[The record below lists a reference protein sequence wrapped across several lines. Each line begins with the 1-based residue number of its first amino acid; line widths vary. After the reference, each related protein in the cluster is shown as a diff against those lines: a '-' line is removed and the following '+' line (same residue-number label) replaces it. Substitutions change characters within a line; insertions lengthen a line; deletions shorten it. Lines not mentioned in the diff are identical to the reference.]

1 MRTSIKDAKRIV
13 VKVGTSTLTHENGK
27 INFAR
32 LDKLSEVL
40 SDLANEGKEIILVSS
55 GAIGIGAAKMKWTH
69 RPVTVV
75 ERQAAAAV
83 GQSELMHLYS
93 KFFGEYGHVVAQIL
107 LTSDVFEKPVLRKNV
122 QNSFAKLLS
131 QGIVPIVNEND
142 PVATDEIE
150 GEKSIG
156 DNDTL
161 SALVAKNV
169 HADLLI
175 LLSDIDGFYT
185 DNPKVNPD
193 AVLID
198 HVSDLTED
206 LLNNAKGSISSL
218 GTGGMS
224 TKLKAAQIVMTEGI
238 NMIIAH
244 GENPSILYAIT
255 KGELIGTWFKGKRN
269 E

>member
-1 MRTSIKDAKRIV
+1 MRSSIINAQRIV
-13 VKVGTSTLTHENGK
+13 IKVGTSTLAHDNGK

-69 RPVTVV
+69 RPVSVV

-107 LTSDVFEKPVLRKNV
+107 LTSDVFEKPILRNNV
-122 QNSFAKLLS
+122 QNSFTKLLS
-131 QGIVPIVNEND
+131 QGIIPIVNEND

-161 SALVAKNV
+161 SALVAKSV
-169 HADLLI
+169 QADLLI

-185 DNPKVNPD
+185 DNPKVNQE
-193 AVLID
+193 AKLID
-198 HVSDLTED
+198 QVDDLTED

-224 TKLKAAQIVMTEGI
+224 TKLKAAQIVMQEGI
-238 NMIIAH
+238 DMIIAQ
-244 GENPSILYAIT
+244 GENPNILYSIT
-255 KGELIGTWFKGKRN
+255 KGEAIGTWFKGKKH

>member
-1 MRTSIKDAKRIV
+1 MRTSIQEARRIV

-27 INFAR
+27 IHFAR

-40 SDLANEGKEIILVSS
+40 SDLANEGKEIILVTS

-69 RPVTVV
+69 RPTSVV

-93 KFFGEYGHVVAQIL
+93 KFFGEYGHIVAQIL
-107 LTSDVFEKPVLRKNV
+107 LTSDVFGKCVLRTNV
-122 QNSFAKLLS
+122 QNSFNKLLS
-131 QGIVPIVNEND
+131 QGIIPIVNEND

-150 GEKSIG
+150 GEKSFG
-156 DNDTL
+156 DNDTM
-161 SALVAKNV
+161 SAYVARTV
-169 HADLLI
+169 QADLLI

-185 DNPKVNPD
+185 DNPKENKD
-193 AVLID
+193 AVIISE
-198 HVSDLTED
+198 VED
-206 LLNNAKGSISSL
+206 LSEDLIKRAKGSSSML

-224 TKLKAAQIVMTEGI
+224 TKLKAAQIVMVEGI
-238 NMIIAH
+238 DMIIAQ
-244 GENPSILYAIT
+244 GENPSILYRIL
-255 KGELIGTWFKGKRN
+255 KGEPIGTWFRGTHH

>member
-1 MRTSIKDAKRIV
+1 MLFRS
-13 VKVGTSTLTHENGK
+13 
-27 INFAR
+27 
-32 LDKLSEVL
+32 
-40 SDLANEGKEIILVSS
+40 NEGKEIILVSS

-185 DNPKVNPD
+185 DNPKVNP
-193 AVLID
+193 
-198 HVSDLTED
+198 E
-206 LLNNAKGSISSL
+206 AK
-218 GTGGMS
+218 
-224 TKLKAAQIVMTEGI
+224 
-238 NMIIAH
+238 
-244 GENPSILYAIT
+244 
-255 KGELIGTWFKGKRN
+255 IGRASCR
-269 E
+269 ERV

>member
-1 MRTSIKDAKRIV
+1 MRSSIKKAHRIV
-13 VKVGTSTLTHENGK
+13 IKVGTSTLTHENGN

-40 SDLANEGKEIILVSS
+40 SDLANEGKQIILVTS

-69 RPVTVV
+69 RPETVV

-83 GQSELMHLYS
+83 GQSELMHLYA
-93 KFFGEYGHVVAQIL
+93 KCFGAYGHVVAQIL
-107 LTSDVFEKPVLRKNV
+107 LTSDVFEKPILRKNV
-122 QNSFAKLLS
+122 QNSFEKLLAH
-131 QGIVPIVNEND
+131 GIIPIVNEND

-150 GEKSIG
+150 GENSFG

-169 HADLLI
+169 EADLLI

-185 DNPKVNPD
+185 DNPKTNPE
-193 AVLID
+193 AKLID
-198 HVSDLTED
+198 QVEVLTET
-206 LLNNAKGSISSL
+206 LINHAKASSSTQ

-224 TKLKAAQIVMTEGI
+224 TKLKAAQIVMNEGI
-238 NMIIAH
+238 DMIIAQ
-244 GENPSILYAIT
+244 GEHPGILYPIT
-255 KGELIGTWFKGKRN
+255 QGEPIGTWFIGKHHA
-269 E
+269 

>member
-32 LDKLSEVL
+32 LGKLSEVL

-107 LTSDVFEKPVLRKNV
+107 LTADVFEKPILRKNV
-122 QNSFAKLLS
+122 
-131 QGIVPIVNEND
+131 
-142 PVATDEIE
+142 EI
-150 GEKSIG
+150 GRASCRVRVYI
-156 DNDTL
+156 
-161 SALVAKNV
+161 
-169 HADLLI
+169 
-175 LLSDIDGFYT
+175 
-185 DNPKVNPD
+185 
-193 AVLID
+193 
-198 HVSDLTED
+198 
-206 LLNNAKGSISSL
+206 
-218 GTGGMS
+218 
-224 TKLKAAQIVMTEGI
+224 
-238 NMIIAH
+238 
-244 GENPSILYAIT
+244 
-255 KGELIGTWFKGKRN
+255 
-269 E
+269 

>member
-1 MRTSIKDAKRIV
+1 M
-13 VKVGTSTLTHENGK
+13 
-27 INFAR
+27 
-32 LDKLSEVL
+32 
-40 SDLANEGKEIILVSS
+40 VSS

-107 LTSDVFEKPVLRKNV
+107 LTADVFEKPILRKNV
-122 QNSFAKLLS
+122 ENSFSKLLS
-131 QGIVPIVNEND
+131 QGIIPIVNEND

-150 GEKSIG
+150 GENSIG

-169 HADLLI
+169 KADLLI

-185 DNPKVNPD
+185 DNPKTNAD
-193 AVLID
+193 AELID
-198 HVSDLTED
+198 HVDDLTEA
-206 LLNNAKGSISSL
+206 LIQNAKGSISSL

-224 TKLKAAQIVMTEGI
+224 TKLKAAQIVSVEGI
-238 NMIIAH
+238 DMIIAQ

-255 KGELIGTWFKGKRN
+255 RGEPIGTWFKGKKH

>member
-1 MRTSIKDAKRIV
+1 M
-13 VKVGTSTLTHENGK
+13 
-27 INFAR
+27 
-32 LDKLSEVL
+32 
-40 SDLANEGKEIILVSS
+40 
-55 GAIGIGAAKMKWTH
+55 
-69 RPVTVV
+69 
-75 ERQAAAAV
+75 
-83 GQSELMHLYS
+83 
-93 KFFGEYGHVVAQIL
+93 
-107 LTSDVFEKPVLRKNV
+107 FEKPVLRKNV

-150 GEKSIG
+150 GEKCIG

-185 DNPKVNPD
+185 DNPKVNSD

-198 HVSDLTED
+198 HVDDLTED
-206 LLNNAKGSISSL
+206 LLNNAKGAISSL

-224 TKLKAAQIVMTEGI
+224 TKLKAAQIVMSDCGQKCQLI
-238 NMIIAH
+238 FLNFS
-244 GENPSILYAIT
+244 NFLNNLYYFSFS
-255 KGELIGTWFKGKRN
+255 L
-269 E
+269 